1 MMQNPFL
8 NPRQQQR
15 YQLSIACP
23 AMSLGAARRELR
35 GQALKHGLRILQ
47 WREQP
52 QAPARGAILA
62 AAPWLISADF
72 RSDSTSCMH
81 FLQGI
86 AQRLTTL
93 PLTQV
98 KLECLSLPPTAN
110 RALA

>member
-1 MMQNPFL
+1 MQNPFL

-23 AMSLGAARRELR
+23 SMSLGAARRELR

-47 WREQP
+47 WQEQP
-52 QAPARGAILA
+52 QTPPRGGIVGT
-62 AAPWLISADF
+62 APWLISADF
-72 RSDSTSCMH
+72 RSDSTACMH
-81 FLQGI
+81 FLQSV

-98 KLECLSLPPTAN
+98 KLECLSLPPTVN
-110 RALA
+110 RAPA

>member
-1 MMQNPFL
+1 MQNLFL

-47 WREQP
+47 WQEQP
-52 QAPARGAILA
+52 QAPARGASIGG
-62 AAPWLISADF
+62 APWLISADF
-72 RSDSTSCMH
+72 RSDSAACMH
-81 FLQGI
+81 LLQGI
-86 AQRLTTL
+86 VQRLTSL

-98 KLECLSLPPTAN
+98 KLECLSLPPAAN
-110 RALA
+110 RPQA